1 MLGEILVILIFV
13 IPILCI
19 VFKPFIV
26 VNEGE
31 SVVVE
36 RLGRFHRVVGPGMQF
51 LIPLFE
57 RLRCVSWC
65 YDVEDRGYRTTAT
78 FQDYRI
84 KTTESQ
90 CDILPVVCQTKDN
103 ITAVVNMVAYYRID
117 DVKKA
122 VYNIDD
128 LLAGMINEL
137 ETRLVKIVKLLDHSA
152 LNASDLE
159 ERIKSEKNKE
169 VWAKWGVE
177 LIKCRLQG
185 IQLPESLTNAT
196 ISSVEE
202 KRRCE
207 IELLTLRAQH
217 DKEMMRLKNEE
228 AIEEQKRQMA
238 LLQMKHQLGVEKM
251 ENDAR
256 LQQLGERAAL
266 IKKSGLTEEYF
277 IQQNYSDAWSRLF
290 ASGSSPQRLFIP
302 TNFSNFLGSRE
313 LLTHVSP
320 EK

>member
-1 MLGEILVILIFV
+1 MFAVIVILLIFI

-19 VFKPFIV
+19 VFKPFVV

-31 SVVVE
+31 AVAVE
-36 RLGRFHRVVGPGMQF
+36 RLGRLHRIVGPGIQF
-51 LIPLFE
+51 LIPAFE
-57 RLRCVSWC
+57 KLRCVSWR
-65 YDVEDRGYRTTAT
+65 YEVEERGHRNRLV
-78 FQDYRI
+78 FSDYRI

-90 CDILPVVCQTKDN
+90 CDILPVACQTKDN
-103 ITAVVNMVAYYRID
+103 ITAAVNMVAYYKIIN
-117 DVKKA
+117 VEKA
-122 VYNIDD
+122 IYEIDD
-128 LLAGMINEL
+128 LYAGMINEL
-137 ETRLVKIVKLLDHSA
+137 ETRLVKIVKQMDYSA

-159 ERIKSEKNKE
+159 ERMKSDKNTE
-169 VWAKWGVE
+169 VWKKWGIE

-207 IELLTLRAQH
+207 IELLTLKAQH

-238 LLQMKHQLGVEKM
+238 LLQTKHQLSVNKM

-256 LQQLGERAAL
+256 LQQLRERAEM
-266 IKKSGLTEEYF
+266 IKKSGLSEQYF
-277 IQQNYSDAWSRLF
+277 IQENYADAWSRLF
-290 ASGSSPQRLFIP
+290 ASGNTPERLFIP

-313 LLTHVSP
+313 LLAHVSP